1 MSIVPSDPHPTMPAE
16 PATPDDQPVPDDAS
30 ISSST
35 RPARRTYPAWVLPT
49 ATGVLGIAV
58 GAAVLGAITTAR
70 DSATRSAVL
79 SEAIEACDL
88 TTATGIDLADE
99 GRSITFDMKGEEDTS
114 GAGFP
119 DITCLFAKLDMPS
132 AVLSH
137 IGQTTSMDGRQ
148 TEAWKTFTVS
158 WSFHPDRGFDGVLT
172 VTDD

>member
-16 PATPDDQPVPDDAS
+16 PAVPDDQPVPDDAS

-49 ATGVLGIAV
+49 ATGVLGIAI
-58 GAAVLGAITTAR
+58 GAALLGAITTAR
-70 DSATRSAVL
+70 DSAARSDVL
-79 SEAIEACDL
+79 SEVVEACDL
-88 TTATGIDLADE
+88 TAAPGINLADE

-114 GAGFP
+114 GADLP
-119 DITCLFAKLDMPS
+119 DITCLFSQLDMTS

-137 IGQTTSMDGRQ
+137 IDQTTSMDGRQ
-148 TEAWKTFTVS
+148 TETWKTFSVS
-158 WSFHPDRGFDGVLT
+158 WSYHPDRGLDGVLT